1 MAAFSLAGSPFVA
14 LPVTP
19 RSTADQIEAA
29 YQARRA
35 AKPEAEPSLL
45 AAKQRLLSRDGR
57 LGAELA
63 WIIDVGPL
71 TAQVLFEAMAKGD
84 SATLMA
90 ALQELPPLT
99 KANVAA
105 DACRRLRSSDF
116 VAPLDAAHRSLDLST
131 VGDLINELHA
141 ASGAPPV
148 ESAEL
153 SAALAVLTQAHA
165 AAALEAMAARGNVQ
179 EILSTLLKAPRA
191 GQTRFLDEAMA
202 QYYQGSSEPFAAVE
216 TEVDEALARMT
227 DGRDATAPEVLEAL
241 PKWRALS
248 QPALR
253 LAKSLGVDEPRSLR
267 LYGKIRNASLYIAN
281 DRRQGAAASEILVA
295 LHGAFEDLPT
305 SNADIAADQAF
316 LKKLSEAPAAPAP
329 ATAAPLRAPASLVM
343 EGEAPQGLFPR
354 VSARP
359 RRPASRDAIIWV
371 LVGVIVLATLV
382 FLAFQYRAML
392 LGAASGAR
400 GGLAPFQHASGAEAG
415 SSRGAGA
422 STSRADQAAGANP
435 LAVIPA
441 AGPTESRP
449 PATPG
454 VLLDRNQLR
463 YCMFN
468 KERLN
473 DVDPT
478 IKTLAFLS
486 KLDAVVADF
495 NARCGHVK
503 YMTDDFKQVSAELQ
517 IAQPR
522 LREEAQALSRQWTQ

>member
-1 MAAFSLAGSPFVA
+1 MAAYSLAGSPFVA

-19 RSTADQIEAA
+19 RSTAAQIEAA

-35 AKPEAEPSLL
+35 ARPEAEPTFL

-84 SATLMA
+84 PATLMA

-105 DACRRLRSSDF
+105 DACRRLRSTDF
-116 VAPLDAAHRSLDLST
+116 VTPLDAAHRGLDLST
-131 VGDLINELHA
+131 VNDLINELHA

-148 ESAEL
+148 DSAEL
-153 SAALAVLTQAHA
+153 SAALAVLTEAHA

-179 EILSTLLKAPRA
+179 EILSALLKAPRA

-216 TEVDEALARMT
+216 SEVDEALARMT

-267 LYGKIRNASLYIAN
+267 LYGKIRNACLYIAN
-281 DRRQGAAASEILVA
+281 DRRQAAAASEILVA

-305 SNADIAADQAF
+305 SNADIESDQAF

-329 ATAAPLRAPASLVM
+329 ATAAPLRAPASLIL
-343 EGEAPQGLFPR
+343 EGEEPPGLFPKA
-354 VSARP
+354 SARP
-359 RRPASRDAIIWV
+359 RPPASRDAFIWV
-371 LVGVIVLATLV
+371 LVGVIVLATLG
-382 FLAFQYRAML
+382 FLAFQYRTVL
-392 LGAASGAR
+392 LGAASGAK
-400 GGLAPFQHASGAEAG
+400 GGHAPFQHAAGAAAG
-415 SSRGAGA
+415 SPEGAGA